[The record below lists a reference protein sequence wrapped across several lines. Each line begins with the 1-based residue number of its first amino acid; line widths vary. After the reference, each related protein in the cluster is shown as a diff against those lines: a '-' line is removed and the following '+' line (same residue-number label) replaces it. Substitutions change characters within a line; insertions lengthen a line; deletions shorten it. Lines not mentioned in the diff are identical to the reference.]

1 MLTNQQSLRI
11 DHNHERDTKTRC
23 VKTQSNNSLCLCD
36 KVEET
41 EAAEEQEMKGLGKKV
56 ELKTKLINYF
66 ELKRIESK
74 VKSESVSKN

>member
-36 KVEET
+36 EVEET
-41 EAAEEQEMKGLGKKV
+41 DSSKRAEK
-56 ELKTKLINYF
+56 
-66 ELKRIESK
+66 
-74 VKSESVSKN
+74 